1 MWDVVRILKYS
12 FHLVA
17 GLVFWSLNFKI
28 EERDCSF
35 SQMCRTCNAQ
45 QKSRLCHN
53 NVSKSGVLEIMCS
66 AQFIVQASMQWA
78 FTVKWMMSRIH
89 AFLGRIWIKTPL
101 KEFCKTQRQ
110 LKTGVP
116 VLNLGGGGGQNK
128 NQASSQVPQYIF
140 YTWSGVLRP
149 GIYIATYYNSI
160 ESVTEW

>member
-101 KEFCKTQRQ
+101 KEFCKTQTARAYDQSTIMAISHQ
-110 LKTGVP
+110 LQCTSKSP
-116 VLNLGGGGGQNK
+116 VFDGSK
-128 NQASSQVPQYIF
+128 KC
-140 YTWSGVLRP
+140 
-149 GIYIATYYNSI
+149 
-160 ESVTEW
+160 